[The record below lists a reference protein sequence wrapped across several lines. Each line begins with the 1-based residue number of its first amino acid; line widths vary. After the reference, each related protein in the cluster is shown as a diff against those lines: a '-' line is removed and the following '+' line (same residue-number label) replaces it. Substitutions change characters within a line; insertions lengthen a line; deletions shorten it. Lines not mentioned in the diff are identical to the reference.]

1 MTSFLGDGTGMSP
14 EAIRAHLSDIL
25 ASAVFAKADR
35 ISRFL
40 RYVVEASLEGR
51 TKQIGEYSIAVDVYD
66 RPQAFDS
73 RLDGIVRVEAGR
85 LRSKLRE
92 YYETDGKNSS
102 MRIEFPKGSYA
113 PLFKE
118 IGVPSSKERRTVTST
133 KGPRALAVLPFA
145 DLSPQRDQEYL
156 GDGIAEELMFGLSR
170 FQAIRVAS
178 QTSAFAFKG
187 KQQDIRRIGEALNVD
202 TILEGSVRKADL
214 RLRITAQLID
224 VSTGFHIWSNVY
236 DRELSDV
243 FAIQEDIARC
253 IVAALTDTL
262 LKPASRELAGTSP
275 ATLTAHT
282 AYLKGRFFWNRQT
295 EPGLRLAIREF
306 ENAIHED
313 PRYARAQV
321 GLSDCYRLL
330 EFWGLMP
337 PETAI
342 PKARQAVAD
351 ALKVDSSLPEAQ
363 AAQAVLDAI
372 YGWTWASAEKQFR
385 RVFDALPSYA
395 IAHQAYA
402 VMCLVPQG
410 RFDEAISELKIAKQF
425 DPLAPWLNAQLG
437 FVYFLSR
444 RYEDAVTQLHSTIEL
459 DDCFDL
465 AYTFLAAVISQQ
477 GKFDE
482 ALAALLMAQKY
493 APESTRVLGWLA
505 YINGRFGR
513 KKKAVDIAAKL
524 KQLARDRYVCP
535 LDLARAAV
543 GTGDKDEALTCLETA
558 AERRCGRLISAVV
571 DPTYDLLRP
580 DSRFTALRLRMN
592 LQ

>member
-1 MTSFLGDGTGMSP
+1 MSP
-14 EAIRAHLSDIL
+14 EAIRAHLADIL
-25 ASAVFAKADR
+25 ASAVFAKAER

-51 TKQIGEYSIAVDVYD
+51 TKQISEYSIAVDVYD

-92 YYETDGKNSS
+92 YYETDGNNSS
-102 MRIEFPKGSYA
+102 VRIEFPKGSYS

-118 IGVPSSKERRTVTST
+118 ISVSSSKDRRSAASIR
-133 KGPRALAVLPFA
+133 GPRALAVLPFA

-156 GDGIAEELMFGLSR
+156 GDGIAEELMFALSR
-170 FQAIRVAS
+170 FEEIRVAS

-187 KQQDIRRIGEALNVD
+187 KQENIRKIGELLNVD

-236 DRELSDV
+236 DRELNDV
-243 FAIQEDIARC
+243 FAIQEEIARS
-253 IVAALTDTL
+253 IVGTLTGTL
-262 LKPASRELAGTSP
+262 LKSTPKELAASSTANVS
-275 ATLTAHT
+275 AHT

-295 EPGLRLAIREF
+295 EASLNLAIGEF
-306 ENAIHED
+306 EKAINLD
-313 PRYARAQV
+313 PGYARAHV

-330 EFWGLMP
+330 EFWGAMP

-351 ALKVDSSLPEAQ
+351 ALKVDGSLPEAQ
-363 AAQAVLDAI
+363 AAHAVLDAV
-372 YGWTWASAEKQFR
+372 YDWSWASAEERFR

-395 IAHQAYA
+395 VAHQAYA
-402 VMCLVPQG
+402 AMCLVPQG
-410 RFDEAISELKIAKQF
+410 RFDEAISELNIAKRL

-444 RYEDAVTQLHSTIEL
+444 RYEQAVTQLQSTIEL
-459 DDCFDL
+459 DDCFYL
-465 AYTFLAAVISQQ
+465 AHTFLAAVLSQQ
-477 GKFDE
+477 GKFEE
-482 ALAALLMAQKY
+482 ALASLLKAQKHG
-493 APESTRVLGWLA
+493 PENSRVLGWLA
-505 YINGRFGR
+505 YVNANLGR
-513 KKKAVDIAAKL
+513 KKKAANIAEKL
-524 KQLARDRYVCP
+524 EQLSRSKYVCP
-535 LDLARAAV
+535 LDLARTYL
-543 GTGDKDEALTCLETA
+543 GIGNKNQTLTYLENA
-558 AERRCGRLISAVV
+558 AERRCGRIISAVV
-571 DPTYDLLRP
+571 DPAYDSVRSDP
-580 DSRFTALRLRMN
+580 RFTALRSRMN